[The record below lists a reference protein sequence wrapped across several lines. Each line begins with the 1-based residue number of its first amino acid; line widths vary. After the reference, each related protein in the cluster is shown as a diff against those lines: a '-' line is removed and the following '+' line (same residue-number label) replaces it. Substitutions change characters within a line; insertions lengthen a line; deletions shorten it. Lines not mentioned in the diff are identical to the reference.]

1 MKEQH
6 ARTCLLIGE
15 EAQAKLTRSHV
26 ALFGLGGVGGGV
38 LEGLARSGVG
48 ELTLVDNDTVSVSNL
63 NRQLLSTWDSI
74 GRLKTDAAEERVHAI
89 DPDIRVHKYP
99 MFFLPENEDVIDFG
113 CFDYVVDAIDTVTA
127 KLRIIELCHQAGVP
141 VISAMGCGNRLDP
154 SRLVVTDIYST
165 SQDPLAR
172 IMRRELKKRGIPS
185 LKVVYSTE
193 PVTIPSNRPK
203 AGASDTAPPRTLPDG
218 RLTGGSGE
226 VLEPAESAPRRRDT
240 PGSTAFVPPVAGFI
254 AASEVVRDL
263 IGKK

>member
-1 MKEQH
+1 M
-6 ARTCLLIGE
+6 IMGE
-15 EAQAKLTRSHV
+15 EALARLRSSRV
-26 ALFGLGGVGGGV
+26 LLFGVGGVGGYV
-38 LEGLARSGVG
+38 LEGLARTGVG
-48 ELTLVDNDTVSVSNL
+48 TIGVVDDDAVAVSNL
-63 NRQLLSTWDSI
+63 NRQIIATHETV
-74 GRLKTDAAEERVHAI
+74 GQPKVEAAAARVAAI
-89 DPDIRVHKYP
+89 DPEIRVIPYRC
-99 MFFLPENEDVIDFG
+99 FYLPEQADR
-113 CFDYVVDAIDTVTA
+113 FDCSSYDLIVDAIDTVTA

-172 IMRRELKKRGIPS
+172 IMRRELKKRGIPA

-193 PVTIPSNRPK
+193 PVTIPSNRIK
-203 AGASDTAPPRTLPDG
+203 AGDAAAEAS
-218 RLTGGSGE
+218 
-226 VLEPAESAPRRRDT
+226 PRRRDT

>member
-1 MKEQH
+1 MNQKRPGEGKNQVKEQH

-15 EAQAKLTRSHV
+15 EAQAKLIRSHV

-38 LEGLARSGVG
+38 LEGLARSGIG

-63 NRQLLSTWDSI
+63 NRQLLSTWDSV
-74 GRLKTDAAEERVHAI
+74 GRRKTDAAEERVHAI

-99 MFFLPENEDVIDFG
+99 MFFLPENEDAIDFG
-113 CFDYVVDAIDTVTA
+113 SFDYVVDAIDTVTA

-154 SRLVVTDIYST
+154 SKLVVTDIYST

-193 PVTIPSNRPK
+193 PVTIPLNRQK
-203 AGASDTAPPRTLPDG
+203 ADPSDTT
-218 RLTGGSGE
+218 
-226 VLEPAESAPRRRDT
+226 APRRRDT